1 MSIDCKPPEP
11 LSFTRNVVQNWRK
24 FAEQLQWFLKGTES
38 TEKDDTVKI
47 GIMLSHAGK
56 EAREIYKT
64 LLWASTGD
72 ARKFDKVLK
81 AFRNYCLARKN
92 IIYKDTHFGAFSKKK
107 VNQSTRI

>member
-1 MSIDCKPPEP
+1 MSIVCKLPEP
-11 LSFTRNVVQNWRK
+11 LSFTRNVAQNWQK
-24 FAEQLQWFLKGTES
+24 FVEQLQWFLEGTES
-38 TEKDDTVKI
+38 TEKGDKVKI
-47 GIMLSHAGK
+47 GLMLFHAVK

-72 ARKFDKVLK
+72 ADKFDKVFE
-81 AFRNYCLARKN
+81 AFWNYCLARKN